1 LNRADRLNA
10 WIAAHF
16 GLVAV
21 VMTAWFV
28 LAAWHLIPQ
37 GLVTPNG
44 HLVDPS
50 TVDPNG
56 YNVWAY
62 KHLAYSDIY
71 RLYAERGLW
80 SHPIPY
86 VQARIEYPVVT
97 GLFMWA
103 ASYAPGANGDF
114 IASAVGLWL
123 AGLGALY
130 ALRRIVPLTYWWLAA
145 TPLLF
150 VFSLLNWDVLGIAF
164 LVVGL
169 WMVKEQRWGAAGAAL
184 AIGTCA
190 KLFPIVYLPFLIA
203 RLYRDRETKQLR
215 TLVGW
220 FVGICVVLNVPFAI
234 AGYHNW
240 TFFLSFNAARSGV
253 GIIGLVGQNVK
264 VEDTVIGAAVLIAM
278 LVGIRA
284 VWRGGTVERAAII
297 TFVVFLLLN
306 KVYSPQ
312 YTLWLFVMALLA
324 EWPIWTLV
332 LLTVAGLV
340 DYYGTFATLYLTNA
354 SVEPSKASTW
364 WADTV
369 APWVSGVRYFLVG
382 LSAVGAAAMG
392 SGSVAAVSTSR
403 GASSVLAASKDTSEN
418 GAVVPGASEL
428 LE

>member
-1 LNRADRLNA
+1 
-10 WIAAHF
+10 
-16 GLVAV
+16 
-21 VMTAWFV
+21 
-28 LAAWHLIPQ
+28 
-37 GLVTPNG
+37 
-44 HLVDPS
+44 
-50 TVDPNG
+50 
-56 YNVWAY
+56 
-62 KHLAYSDIY
+62 
-71 RLYAERGLW
+71 
-80 SHPIPY
+80 
-86 VQARIEYPVVT
+86 
-97 GLFMWA
+97 
-103 ASYAPGANGDF
+103 
-114 IASAVGLWL
+114 
-123 AGLGALY
+123 
-130 ALRRIVPLTYWWLAA
+130 
-145 TPLLF
+145 
-150 VFSLLNWDVLGIAF
+150 
-164 LVVGL
+164 
-169 WMVKEQRWGAAGAAL
+169 
-184 AIGTCA
+184 
-190 KLFPIVYLPFLIA
+190 LIA

-220 FVGICVVLNVPFAI
+220 FVGVCVVLNVPFMI

-364 WADTV
+364 WADEV
-369 APWVSGVRYFLVG
+369 APWVSRVRYFLVG
-382 LSAVGAAAMG
+382 LSAVGAAALG
-392 SGSVAAVSTSR
+392 PGPTAVVATSR
-403 GASSVLAASKDTSEN
+403 GAPSVLATPKDASVN
-418 GAVVPGASEL
+418 GAVVPGAPES